1 MFLLH
6 QNILSLYL
14 IRNLNQINL
23 FMIRRIMTTWH
34 FGHVC
39 AVLMEFEDFYTVVKI
54 GATES
59 QI

>member
-1 MFLLH
+1 
-6 QNILSLYL
+6 
-14 IRNLNQINL
+14 
-23 FMIRRIMTTWH
+23 MIRRIMTTWH

-59 QI
+59 QIKKSPNYWPCEEGGSS